1 MDRGISRVEKELEID
16 RFLKSQIKIKVALK
30 VLFSKVE
37 RFLIKN
43 NRKFVIC
50 SDESSDAN
58 SHDTKVER
66 ASKYE
71 LQGKNFD
78 ELLRLT
84 GIPNNDK

>member
-1 MDRGISRVEKELEID
+1 MDKGISRVEKELEID

-71 LQGKNFD
+71 LQGKNFG